1 MNTLRLTPEHIK
13 EHMMYNI
20 LLIIIDNTSTQM
32 IIDHLRT
39 GIYFGHYMLCN
50 SQYLKSQVN
59 GAFNS
64 IAKSRV
70 IKHIN
75 HILDLCNIVIPL

>member
-1 MNTLRLTPEHIK
+1 
-13 EHMMYNI
+13 
-20 LLIIIDNTSTQM
+20 
-32 IIDHLRT
+32 
-39 GIYFGHYMLCN
+39 MLCN

-75 HILDLCNIVIPL
+75 HILDLCSIVIPL